1 MLKGLKAFLSD
12 TVLLKRYAA
21 VIIGLVVFRLIAS
34 VPVPQ
39 IDQSTI
45 SALLHQN
52 QILGAFNIFSG
63 GGLSNFSIAMLG
75 VFPYITVSIVVQ
87 LLTSVSTK
95 IHSLYHEE
103 GEIGRKKNRAVDSD
117 YYRASSDGKCGGHSL
132 LLANTGGSYKSHRP

>member
-1 MLKGLKAFLSD
+1 MFKGLTSFFTD
-12 TVLLKRYAA
+12 PVLLKKYAA
-21 VIIGLVVFRLIAS
+21 VIIGLVIFRLIAS
-34 VPVPQ
+34 VPIPQ

-45 SALLHQN
+45 SALLYQN

-87 LLTSVSTK
+87 LLTVVSTK

-103 GEIGRKKNRAVDSD
+103 GEIGRKKIDNGPELSQ
-117 YYRASSDGKCGGHSL
+117 YR
-132 LLANTGGSYKSHRP
+132 